1 MITTVSCISLSFHN
15 HPLILHSRQTIIKKW
30 AFSGKKDLF
39 KVKMIIFWWTRLNI
53 SARKSRSFEW
63 LEAHVRSCSAASRWL
78 CPSLAL
84 TTTTTTTTTT
94 RWNSL
99 SKVKILNLEWKKK
112 FSKKYFQKMFFLLQD
127 DELGPK
133 KPDRLKLKKKLARNL
148 FFGRNYFLQIKNLSR
163 IIFWDSFFT

>member
-1 MITTVSCISLSFHN
+1 
-15 HPLILHSRQTIIKKW
+15 
-30 AFSGKKDLF
+30 
-39 KVKMIIFWWTRLNI
+39 MIIFWWTRLNI

-84 TTTTTTTTTT
+84 TTTTTTTTT

-112 FSKKYFQKMFFLLQD
+112 VFKKVFSKNVFFAARRRFRFGWN
-127 DELGPK
+127 ELGPK
-133 KPDRLKLKKKLARNL
+133 KPDRLKLKKKIGAKFVFRKKL
-148 FFGRNYFLQIKNLSR
+148 FSADQKFVQNHILG
-163 IIFWDSFFT
+163 FFFHLTAWNFNFSTDPYSSTQPPSANNPAQSPIVPIRDV